1 MMNSDFIET
10 SIEWPTWLAIVFVYS
25 SWWYILVNF
34 EVIPL
39 APVLLTVVLAF
50 HGSVQHELM
59 HGHPTKSQT
68 INDILA
74 YPPVA
79 LWYPYSV
86 YKNSH
91 LLHHKVAS
99 LTMPVEDPESF
110 YLSAEEWD
118 RDGTMR
124 NRFAIF
130 NMTLLGRLLLGPLW
144 SFVGL
149 KRQMIDSVKG
159 SSFRQSLVWTVHE
172 LLVLILLLL
181 VGIFFEINVLLYI
194 LCAYLAQSLNLLRS
208 FYEHRAAEH
217 QTERSVIMNTWLPMR
232 LLYLNNNY
240 HLVHHERPD
249 ICWYN
254 LHIEYKERMHEYKR
268 MSGGYIESGYSSWFK
283 KYLFK
288 PVDHPKHKGF
298 SLL

>member
-10 SIEWPTWLAIVFVYS
+10 SIEWPTWIAIVFVYS
-25 SWWYILVNF
+25 SWWFILDNF
-34 EVIPL
+34 DAIPL
-39 APVLLTVVLAF
+39 APVLLTVVLSF
-50 HGSVQHELM
+50 HGSVQHELI
-59 HGHPTKSQT
+59 HGHPTKNQT
-68 INDILA
+68 LNDILA

-79 LWYPYSV
+79 LWYPYSA

-91 LLHHKVAS
+91 LLHHKVSS
-99 LTMPVEDPESF
+99 LTMPGEDPESF
-110 YLSAEEWD
+110 YLSAEEWS
-118 RDGTMR
+118 RDGTIR
-124 NRFAIF
+124 NKFAIF
-130 NMTLLGRLLLGPLW
+130 NMTLLGRLMLGPLW

-159 SSFRQSLVWTVHE
+159 SSFGQSLVWTVHE
-172 LLVLILLLL
+172 LLVLVLLLL

-208 FYEHRAAEH
+208 FYEHRPAD
-217 QTERSVIMNTWLPMR
+217 QPTESSVIMNSWLPMR